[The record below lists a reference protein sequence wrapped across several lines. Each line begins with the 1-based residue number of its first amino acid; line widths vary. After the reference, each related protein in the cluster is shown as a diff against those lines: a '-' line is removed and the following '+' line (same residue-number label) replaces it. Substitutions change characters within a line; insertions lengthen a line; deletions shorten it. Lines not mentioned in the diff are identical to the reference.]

1 LGAVQSRAA
10 LVFASVF
17 VPVVVVA
24 AGFVFLVSAQ
34 TGGPFDG
41 QRLYVNPDSQAAHAV
56 ADGSADAVVER
67 VATTPT
73 AIWLT
78 PEEFG
83 PGEVGAYVGSV
94 VADAA
99 TTGSEA
105 VFVVYGIPNRD
116 CGNFSAGGL
125 SAAAYPGWVDE
136 IASALGEDESVV
148 LIEPDALSLAHEC
161 EDEDVQVDAV
171 AGAVSRFAATS
182 AWVYVDGGHSN
193 WRSPDDMAALLERVG
208 VDDIRGFSTN
218 VSNFNPTDEERA
230 YAETLSGLVGG
241 AHYVVDT
248 SRNGAGS
255 NGEWCNPSGRALGSV
270 PLSVD
275 VSGAM
280 DANLWIK
287 APGESDGTCNGGPT
301 AGEWWPTAIT
311 ELARNAGW

>member
-1 LGAVQSRAA
+1 MGAVRSRAA
-10 LVFASVF
+10 LVLASVF
-17 VPVVVVA
+17 VPVLVVA

-34 TGGPFDG
+34 NTGPFVD
-41 QRLYVNPDSQAAHAV
+41 QRLYVNPDSQAEQAV
-56 ADGSADAVVER
+56 EDGSADAVVER

-83 PGEVGAYVGSV
+83 QGEVGTYVRSV

-99 TTGSEA
+99 TTGSVA
-105 VFVVYGIPNRD
+105 VFVVYGVPNRD

-125 SAAAYPGWVDE
+125 SASAYPAWVEE
-136 IASALGEDESVV
+136 IASSLGEQKSVV
-148 LIEPDALSLAHEC
+148 LVEPDALSLAHEC
-161 EDEDVQVDAV
+161 ADEDEQVDAV
-171 AGAVSRFAATS
+171 AGAVATLAATS

-193 WRSPDDMAALLERVG
+193 WRTPEDMAALLERVG
-208 VDDIRGFSTN
+208 IDGIRGFSTN
-218 VSNFNPTDEERA
+218 VSNFNPTEDERA

-241 AHYVVDT
+241 AHYVIDT

-255 NGEWCNPSGRALGSV
+255 NGEWCNPSGRALGAT
-270 PLSVD
+270 PLSEQ

-287 APGESDGTCNGGPT
+287 APGESDGTCNGGPA
-301 AGEWWPTAIT
+301 AGEWWPSAID
-311 ELARNAGW
+311 EMARNAGW